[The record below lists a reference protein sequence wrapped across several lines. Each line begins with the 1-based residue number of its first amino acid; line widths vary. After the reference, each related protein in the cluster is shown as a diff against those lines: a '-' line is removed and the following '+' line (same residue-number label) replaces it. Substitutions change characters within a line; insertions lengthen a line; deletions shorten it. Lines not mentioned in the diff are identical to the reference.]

1 MKMTKDFQRSGIN
14 KGAIINVDNEGLQ
27 AYKRQRQ
34 LMKNLGS
41 QEDRISKIESDIGEV
56 KDLLKQMLEKGN

>member
-1 MKMTKDFQRSGIN
+1 MKMTKEYQRSSAN
-14 KGAIINVDNEGLQ
+14 RGAILNIDNEGLQ